1 MAGATV
7 AGTIGT
13 IGVIGRPPSNLA
25 EGSQDSADPLKTA
38 GELRESSEIQPWAT
52 LLVLQASPFC
62 NINCDYCYLP
72 HRTSTRRMS
81 MQVLASAIEKTYA
94 SDLVHGELTI
104 IWHAGEPLAVPISWY
119 QEALATISLTAPGG
133 ANIVHSIQS
142 NGTLLNQAWCDF
154 IKRHNIRIG
163 LSIDGPD
170 FLHDLHRK
178 TRRGDGSHRVA
189 MRGLQLLKDNHI
201 PFHVIAVI
209 TGDALGYA
217 QEVYDFFESAGVE
230 RLGFNIEEVEAE
242 HAVST
247 LGAGHEE
254 RVRAFYQTI
263 FENQKQRRSITIRE
277 FAAAEQ
283 KIRSGISLREF
294 DFPWFN
300 EQVRPFG
307 IISVDWKGNFSTFSP
322 ELLGMS
328 LEPYGEFCFG
338 NVLRDHF
345 ADALE
350 TPKFRQVLVDMQ
362 TGIKRCAESCPY
374 YGYCGA
380 GAPANKYYE
389 NGSFAS
395 TETLYC
401 RYAVQMPL
409 DIVLNDMER
418 ALNLAT

>member
-13 IGVIGRPPSNLA
+13 IGVTGKPLSNLP
-25 EGSQDSADPLKTA
+25 EGCQESANPLEANGGFFK
-38 GELRESSEIQPWAT
+38 SSEIEPWAT

-72 HRTSTRRMS
+72 NRTSTRRMS
-81 MQVLASAIEKTYA
+81 MPVLASAIEKTYA
-94 SDLVHGELTI
+94 SDLVRGELTI
-104 IWHAGEPLAVPISWY
+104 IWHAGEPLAVPIAWY
-119 QEALATISLTAPGG
+119 EEALATISLTAPSG

-154 IKRHNIRIG
+154 IRSHDIRMG

-170 FLHDLHRK
+170 FLHDVHRK
-178 TRRGDGSHRVA
+178 TRRGDGSHRLA
-189 MRGLQLLKDNHI
+189 MRGLQLLKDNDI

-209 TGDALGYA
+209 TGEALGYA
-217 QEVYDFFESAGVE
+217 QEIYDFFEAAGVE

-242 HAVST
+242 HGVST
-247 LGAGHEE
+247 LGSGHEE
-254 RVRAFYQTI
+254 SVREFYQTI
-263 FENQKQRRSITIRE
+263 FENQKRRRSITIRE

-307 IISVDWKGNFSTFSP
+307 IISVDWQGNFSTYSP

-328 LEPYGEFCFG
+328 LEPYGEFSFG

-350 TPKFRQVLVDMQ
+350 TPKFRQVLVDIQ
-362 TGIKRCAESCPY
+362 TGIKRCAETCPY

-395 TETLYC
+395 TQTLYC

-409 DIVLNDMER
+409 DVVLNDMET
-418 ALNLAT
+418 ALS

>member
-7 AGTIGT
+7 AGTIGI
-13 IGVIGRPPSNLA
+13 IGEIGKHPSNRA
-25 EGSQDSADPLKTA
+25 EGCQTSAHPLKAA
-38 GELRESSEIQPWAT
+38 GELFKSPEIEPWAT

-72 HRTSTRRMS
+72 NRTSTRRMS
-81 MQVLASAIEKTYA
+81 MEVLASAIEKTYA
-94 SDLVHGELTI
+94 SDLVRGELTI

-119 QEALATISLTAPGG
+119 QEAFATISLAAPHD
-133 ANIVHSIQS
+133 AKIVHSIQS
-142 NGTLLNQAWCDF
+142 NGTLLNQTWCDF
-154 IKRHNIRIG
+154 IRRHDIRMG
-163 LSIDGPD
+163 LSIDGPA

-178 TRRGDGSHRVA
+178 TRRGDGSHRAA
-189 MRGLQLLKDNHI
+189 MRGLQLLKENDI
-201 PFHVIAVI
+201 PFHAIAVI
-209 TGDALGYA
+209 TGDALDCA
-217 QEVYDFFESAGVE
+217 QEIYDFFETAGVD

-242 HAVST
+242 HTVST
-247 LGAGHEE
+247 LGARHED
-254 RVRAFYQTI
+254 RVREFYQTI
-263 FENQKQRRSITIRE
+263 FQNQKQRRSITIRE

-294 DFPWFN
+294 GFPWFN

-307 IISVDWKGNFSTFSP
+307 IISVDWQGNFSTYSP
-322 ELLGMS
+322 ELLGMA
-328 LEPYGEFCFG
+328 LEPYGEFSFG

-350 TPKFRQVLVDMQ
+350 TPKFRQVLVDIQ

-395 TETLYC
+395 TQTLYC

-409 DIVLNDMER
+409 EILKEMET
-418 ALNLAT
+418 ALNLTT

>member
-1 MAGATV
+1 V

-13 IGVIGRPPSNLA
+13 IGEIGKPPPNA
-25 EGSQDSADPLKTA
+25 EGSQHSADPLKST
-38 GELRESSEIQPWAT
+38 GGVFQTPEIEPWAT

-72 HRTSTRRMS
+72 NRTSTRRMS

-94 SDLVHGELTI
+94 SDLVRGELTI

-119 QEALATISLTAPGG
+119 EEAFATISLNAPSG
-133 ANIVHSIQS
+133 AKIVHSIQS

-154 IKRHNIRIG
+154 IRRHDIRMG

-178 TRRGDGSHRVA
+178 TRRGEGSHRAA
-189 MRGLQLLKDNHI
+189 MRGLQLLKDNAI

-209 TGDALGYA
+209 TEAALGHA
-217 QEVYDFFESAGVE
+217 QEIYDFFETAGVE

-247 LGAGHEE
+247 LGVGHGE
-254 RVRAFYQTI
+254 RVREFYQTI
-263 FENQKQRRSITIRE
+263 FQNQKQRRSITIRE

-294 DFPWFN
+294 TFPWFN

-307 IISVDWKGNFSTFSP
+307 IISVDWQGNFSTYSP
-322 ELLGMS
+322 ELLGMA

-350 TPKFRQVLVDMQ
+350 TPKFRQVLVDIQ
-362 TGIKRCAESCPY
+362 TGIKQCAETCPY

-395 TETLYC
+395 TQTLYC

-409 DIVLNDMER
+409 DIILNDMET